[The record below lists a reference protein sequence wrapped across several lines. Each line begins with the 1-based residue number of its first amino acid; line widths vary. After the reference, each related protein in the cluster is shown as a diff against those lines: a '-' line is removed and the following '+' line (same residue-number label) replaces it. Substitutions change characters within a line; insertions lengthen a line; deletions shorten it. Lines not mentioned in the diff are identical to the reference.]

1 MMKRMKSNVLM
12 SLVICQVQGWDEKF
26 SKFSPAEKQ
35 YLFVLSIEV
44 WMFSKYILMSRDS
57 S

>member
-44 WMFSKYILMSRDS
+44 WMFS
-57 S
+57 